1 MGQTVCLDDAGSGLW
16 WLFPDA
22 KSPDLSE
29 EAPVIGG
36 HADCRADYSQR
47 NSHVGDP
54 FSAQVPFE
62 EAVDDIENEE
72 EETDQHS
79 QSGGAEHHK
88 QIDPAS
94 R

>member
-1 MGQTVCLDDAGSGLW
+1 M
-16 WLFPDA
+16 FPDA

-29 EAPVIGG
+29 EATVVGG

-54 FSAQVPFE
+54 VGAQVPFE
-62 EAVDDIENEE
+62 EAVDDVENEE
-72 EETDQHS
+72 EEPDQHG
-79 QSGGAEHHK
+79 QSGGAKHHK
-88 QIDPAS
+88 QIDTAG